1 MGINITRQRLLD
13 GMRSI
18 GEPFSQQ
25 EIESV
30 CRELFHNRGK
40 ISDLKTKLASKK
52 NEQTFKR

>member
-18 GEPFSQQ
+18 GEPFTQS
-25 EIESV
+25 EIESI

-40 ISDLKTKLASKK
+40 ISDLKAKLSSKSNNK
-52 NEQTFKR
+52 KAP

>member
-18 GEPFSQQ
+18 GEPFTQS
-25 EIESV
+25 EIESI

-40 ISDLKTKLASKK
+40 ISDLKNKLASKSDNK
-52 NEQTFKR
+52 KAP